1 MSEVKLAA
9 TQMACSWDRAENLNK
24 AEALVRDAAARGAQI
39 IQIQELFE
47 TPYFCQQQKNE
58 YFDLAT
64 PIDENPAVRHFREVA
79 RELEVV
85 LPISF
90 FERAKNVCFNTTA
103 VIDADGEIM
112 GIYRKTHI
120 PHSPGYCEKYYF
132 APGDTGPRVWRTR
145 YATIGVGI
153 CWDQW
158 FPELARAMALMG
170 AEIVLYPSAI
180 GSVPGAGDFD
190 LCPQWQRSMQGHS
203 ASNVM
208 AVLASNRVGVEQI
221 DDSEI
226 TWFGSSFITDGQGQ
240 KIAEADRKSEEVIVA
255 EVNLELIR
263 RLRDGLLFFR
273 DRRPEMYGS
282 LLKMTG

>member
-9 TQMACSWDRAENLNK
+9 TQMACSWDRAENLKK
-24 AEALVRDAAARGAQI
+24 AETLVRDAAARGAQI
-39 IQIQELFE
+39 IQLQELFE
-47 TPYFCQQQKNE
+47 TPYFCQQQKLE
-58 YFDLAT
+58 YFELAT
-64 PIDENPAVRHFREVA
+64 PLDENPAVRHFRGVA

-85 LPISF
+85 LPICF
-90 FERAKNVCFNTTA
+90 FERAKNVYFNSVA
-103 VIDADGEIM
+103 VIDADGEVM

-132 APGDTGPRVWRTR
+132 APGDTGPRVWQTR

-170 AEIVLYPSAI
+170 AEIVLYPTAI
-180 GSVPGAGDFD
+180 GSVPGAEGLD

-203 ASNVM
+203 ASNLM
-208 AVLASNRVGVEQI
+208 AVVASNRVGVEKI
-221 DDSEI
+221 DGSEI

-240 KIAEADRKSEEVIVA
+240 KIAEAGRDSEEVIVA
-255 EVNLELIR
+255 EIR
-263 RLRDGLLFFR
+263 LDVIRMLRAGLPFFR
-273 DRRPEMYGS
+273 DRRPEMYGP
-282 LLKMTG
+282 LLTMTG

>member
-9 TQMACSWDRAENLNK
+9 TQMACSWDRAENLKK
-24 AEALVRDAAARGAQI
+24 AETLVRDAAARGAQI
-39 IQIQELFE
+39 IQLQELFE
-47 TPYFCQQQKNE
+47 TPYFCQQQKSE
-58 YFDLAT
+58 YFGLAT
-64 PIDENPAVRHFREVA
+64 PLDENPAVSHFRGVA

-85 LPISF
+85 LPIPF
-90 FERAKNVCFNTTA
+90 FERAKNVYFNSVA
-103 VIDADGEIM
+103 VIDADGEVM

-132 APGDTGPRVWRTR
+132 SPGDTGPRVWRTR

-180 GSVPGAGDFD
+180 GSVPGAEGLD
-190 LCPQWQRSMQGHS
+190 LCPHWQRSMQGHS
-203 ASNVM
+203 ASNLM
-208 AVLASNRVGVEQI
+208 AVVASNRVGVEQI
-221 DDSEI
+221 DGSEI

-240 KIAEADRKSEEVIVA
+240 KIAEAGRKSEEVIVA
-255 EVNLELIR
+255 EVNLDLIR
-263 RLRDGLLFFR
+263 MLRDGFLFFR
-273 DRRPEMYGS
+273 DRRPEMYGP

>member
-9 TQMACSWDRAENLNK
+9 TQMACSWDRAENLEK
-24 AEALVRDAAARGAQI
+24 AETLVRDAAARGARI
-39 IQIQELFE
+39 IQLQELFE
-47 TPYFCQQQKNE
+47 TPYFCQQQKSE
-58 YFDLAT
+58 YFGLAT
-64 PIDENPAVRHFREVA
+64 SPGENPAVRHFQEVA

-90 FERAKNVCFNTTA
+90 FERAKNVYFNSVA
-103 VIDADGEIM
+103 VIDADGEVM

-145 YATIGVGI
+145 YATIGDGI

-180 GSVPGAGDFD
+180 GSVPGAEDFD
-190 LCPQWQRSMQGHS
+190 MCPQWQRSMQGHA
-203 ASNVM
+203 ASNLM
-208 AVLASNRVGVEQI
+208 AVVASNRVGVEEI
-221 DDSEI
+221 DGSEI

-240 KIAEADRKSEEVIVA
+240 KIAEAGRESEEVIVA
-255 EVNLELIR
+255 EVNLDLIR
-263 RLRDGLLFFR
+263 MLRDGFLFFR
-273 DRRPEMYGS
+273 DRRPEMYGT
-282 LLKMTG
+282 LLRMTG

>member
-9 TQMACSWDRAENLNK
+9 TQMACSWDRAENLEK
-24 AEALVRDAAARGAQI
+24 AETLVRDAAARGARI
-39 IQIQELFE
+39 IQLQELFE
-47 TPYFCQQQKNE
+47 TPYFCQQQKSE
-58 YFDLAT
+58 YFGLAT
-64 PIDENPAVRHFREVA
+64 PLDENPAVRHFRGVA

-85 LPISF
+85 LPVSF
-90 FERAKNVCFNTTA
+90 FERVNNVYFNSVA
-103 VIDADGEIM
+103 VIDADGEVM

-132 APGDTGPRVWRTR
+132 SPGDTGPRVWRTR

-180 GSVPGAGDFD
+180 GSVPGAEDFD
-190 LCPQWQRSMQGHS
+190 MCPQWQRSMQGHA
-203 ASNVM
+203 ASNLM
-208 AVLASNRVGVEQI
+208 AVVASNRVGVEQI

-240 KIAEADRKSEEVIVA
+240 KIAEAGRESEEVIVA
-255 EVNLELIR
+255 EINLDLIR
-263 RLRDGLLFFR
+263 MLRDGFLFFR
-273 DRRPEMYGS
+273 DRRPEMYGP

>member
-9 TQMACSWDRAENLNK
+9 TQMACSWDRAENLEK
-24 AEALVRDAAARGAQI
+24 AETLVRDAASRGARI
-39 IQIQELFE
+39 IQLQELFE
-47 TPYFCQQQKNE
+47 TPYFCQQQKSE
-58 YFDLAT
+58 YFELAT
-64 PIDENPAVRHFREVA
+64 PVDENPAVRHFRGVA

-90 FERAKNVCFNTTA
+90 FERAKNVYFNSVA
-103 VIDADGEIM
+103 VIDADGEMM

-132 APGDTGPRVWRTR
+132 SPGDTGPRVWRTR

-180 GSVPGAGDFD
+180 GSVPGAEDFD
-190 LCPQWQRSMQGHS
+190 MCPQWQRSMQGHA
-203 ASNVM
+203 ASNLM
-208 AVLASNRVGVEQI
+208 AVVASNRVGVEEI
-221 DDSEI
+221 DGSEI

-240 KIAEADRKSEEVIVA
+240 KIAEAGRESEEVIVA
-255 EVNLELIR
+255 EVHLDAIR
-263 RLRDGLLFFR
+263 MLRDGLPFFR
-273 DRRPEMYGS
+273 DRRPEMYGP
-282 LLKMTG
+282 LLTMTG

>member
-9 TQMACSWDRAENLNK
+9 AQMACSWDRAENLKK
-24 AEALVRDAAARGAQI
+24 AEAIVRDAAARGAQI
-39 IQIQELFE
+39 IQLQELFE
-47 TPYFCQQQKNE
+47 TPYFCQQQKSE
-58 YFDLAT
+58 YFGLAT
-64 PIDENPAVRHFREVA
+64 PLDENPAVRHFREVA

-90 FERAKNVCFNTTA
+90 FERTKNVYFNSVA
-103 VIDADGEIM
+103 VIDADGEVM

-120 PHSPGYCEKYYF
+120 PHSPGYCEKFYF

-170 AEIVLYPSAI
+170 AEIVLYPTAI
-180 GSVPGAGDFD
+180 GSVPGAEGLD
-190 LCPQWQRSMQGHS
+190 LCPHWQRSMQGHS
-203 ASNVM
+203 ASNLM

-221 DDSEI
+221 DGSEI
-226 TWFGSSFITDGQGQ
+226 NWFGSSFITDGQGQ
-240 KIAEADRKSEEVIVA
+240 KIAEAGRDAEEVIVA
-255 EVNLELIR
+255 DVNLDLIR
-263 RLRDGLLFFR
+263 MLRDGFLFSR

>member
-1 MSEVKLAA
+1 MSDVKLAA
-9 TQMACSWDRAENLNK
+9 TQMACSWDRAENLKK
-24 AEALVRDAAARGAQI
+24 AEALVRQAAARGAQI
-39 IQIQELFE
+39 IQLQELFE
-47 TPYFCQQQKNE
+47 TPYFCQQQKIE
-58 YFDLAT
+58 YFELAA
-64 PIDENPAVRHFREVA
+64 PLDENPAVRHFQALA

-90 FERAKNVCFNTTA
+90 FERAKNVCFNCVA
-103 VIDADGEIM
+103 VIDADGEVM

-170 AEIVLYPSAI
+170 AEIALYPTAI
-180 GSVPGAGDFD
+180 GSVPGAEGLD
-190 LCPQWQRSMQGHS
+190 LCPQWQRSMQGHA
-203 ASNVM
+203 ASNLM
-208 AVLASNRVGVEQI
+208 AVVASNRVGVEQI

-226 TWFGSSFITDGQGQ
+226 TWFGSSFITDGQGE
-240 KIAEADRKSEEVIVA
+240 KIAEAGREAEEVIVA
-255 EVNLELIR
+255 EVNLDLIR
-263 RLRDGLLFFR
+263 MLRDGLPFFR
-273 DRRPEMYGS
+273 DRRPETYRS
-282 LLKMTG
+282 LLEMSG

>member
-1 MSEVKLAA
+1 M
-9 TQMACSWDRAENLNK
+9 
-24 AEALVRDAAARGAQI
+24 
-39 IQIQELFE
+39 
-47 TPYFCQQQKNE
+47 
-58 YFDLAT
+58 
-64 PIDENPAVRHFREVA
+64 
-79 RELEVV
+79 V

-103 VIDADGEIM
+103 VIDADGEVM

-170 AEIVLYPSAI
+170 AEIVLYPTAI
-180 GSVPGAGDFD
+180 GSVPGAEGLDI
-190 LCPQWQRSMQGHS
+190 CPHWQRSMQGHS
-203 ASNVM
+203 ASNLM

-240 KIAEADRKSEEVIVA
+240 KIAEAGRDAEEAIVA
-255 EVNLELIR
+255 DVNLDLIR
-263 RLRDGLLFFR
+263 MLRDGFLFFR

>member
-9 TQMACSWDRAENLNK
+9 TQMACSWDRAENLEK
-24 AEALVRDAAARGAQI
+24 AETLVRDAAARGARI
-39 IQIQELFE
+39 IQLQELFE
-47 TPYFCQQQKNE
+47 TPYFCQQQKSE
-58 YFDLAT
+58 YFGLAT
-64 PIDENPAVRHFREVA
+64 PLDENPAVRHFRGVA

-103 VIDADGEIM
+103 VIDADGEVM

-208 AVLASNRVGVEQI
+208 AVVASNRVGVEQI

-226 TWFGSSFITDGQGQ
+226 TWFGSSCITDGQGQ

>member
-9 TQMACSWDRAENLNK
+9 AQMACSWDRAENLSK

-39 IQIQELFE
+39 IQLQELFE

-64 PIDENPAVRHFREVA
+64 PMDENPAVRRFREVA

-103 VIDADGEIM
+103 VIDADGEVM
-112 GIYRKTHI
+112 GICRKTHI

-208 AVLASNRVGVEQI
+208 AVVASNRVGVEQI

-240 KIAEADRKSEEVIVA
+240 KIAEAGRESEEVIVA

>member
-1 MSEVKLAA
+1 MSELKLAA
-9 TQMACSWDRAENLNK
+9 TQMACSWDRTENLEK
-24 AEALVRDAAARGAQI
+24 AETLVRDAAARGAQI
-39 IQIQELFE
+39 IQLQELFE
-47 TPYFCQQQKNE
+47 TPYFCQQQKGE
-58 YFDLAT
+58 YFQLAT
-64 PIDENPAVRHFREVA
+64 PLDENPAVRHFRRVA

-85 LPISF
+85 LPIPF
-90 FERAKNVCFNTTA
+90 FEKANNVYFNSVA
-103 VIDADGEIM
+103 VIDADGEMM

-132 APGDTGPRVWRTR
+132 SPGDTGPRVWRTR

-180 GSVPGAGDFD
+180 GSVPGAEDFD
-190 LCPQWQRSMQGHS
+190 LCPHWQRSMQGHA
-203 ASNVM
+203 ASNLM

-221 DDSEI
+221 GDSEI

-240 KIAEADRKSEEVIVA
+240 KVAEAGRESEEVIVA
-255 EVNLELIR
+255 EINLDLIR
-263 RLRDGLLFFR
+263 MLRDGLPFFR

-282 LLKMTG
+282 LLGMTG